1 MHIAYPPSALT
12 AHDGGQHGEP
22 MTAAR
27 YNIAPMSAS
36 WIRSLRSRNLS
47 DNTIRI
53 YSQAARSFGEFLL
66 DDENG
71 YRPPADPDT
80 GTEGRPAPADLD
92 EIHREHVEAY
102 ITATMKRTSPSNAHQ
117 HFRSL
122 KTMFNWLCDEE
133 ELDRSPMRTM
143 KPPTLPEVEVPVIPE
158 ADLKKLFAACKGKT
172 YADRR
177 DTALLMLLLDTGVR
191 LSEVTDRHVG
201 DLDLDMK
208 VLHVL
213 GKANRV
219 RPVPFGNACATA
231 LDRYLRA
238 AAKHKG
244 RALDDDDMW
253 LWWGDRNK
261 MQRLTIWGVG
271 TMLKRRCA
279 EAGID
284 DLHPHQ
290 FRHTFAH
297 LWKVGGGNEDDLMRI
312 TGWKSRQMLSR
323 YAASAGGERAR
334 LAHKRISP
342 GDRLA

>member
-1 MHIAYPPSALT
+1 
-12 AHDGGQHGEP
+12 
-22 MTAAR
+22 MTETR
-27 YNIAPMSAS
+27 FNLAPMSAS
-36 WIRSLRSRNLS
+36 WLRALKSQNKS
-47 DNTIRI
+47 DNTVRI
-53 YSQAARSFGEFLL
+53 YGQAAKSFTAYLL
-66 DDENG
+66 DPENG
-71 YRPPADPDT
+71 YRPAVDDE
-80 GTEGRPAPADLD
+80 GNEGRPGPAEL
-92 EIHREHVEAY
+92 EGIHREHVEAY
-102 ITATMKRTSPSNAHQ
+102 ITATMKRTSASNAHQ

-122 KTMFNWLCDEE
+122 KTMFNWLVDEE

-143 KPPTLPEVEVPVIPE
+143 KPPTVPEVEVPVIPDG
-158 ADLKKLFAACKGKT
+158 DLKRLFATCKGKT

-177 DTALLMLLLDTGVR
+177 DMALLMLLLDTGVR

-213 GKANRV
+213 GKGGRT
-219 RPVPFGNACATA
+219 RPVPFGNTCATA

-244 RALDDDDMW
+244 KPLEDDDMW

-261 MQRLTIWGVG
+261 GQRLTIWGVG

-279 EAGID
+279 EAGIAS
-284 DLHPHQ
+284 LHPHQ

-297 LWKVGGGNEDDLMRI
+297 QWKVNGGNEDDLMRI

-323 YAASAGGERAR
+323 YAASAGTERAR

-342 GDRLA
+342 GDRLG